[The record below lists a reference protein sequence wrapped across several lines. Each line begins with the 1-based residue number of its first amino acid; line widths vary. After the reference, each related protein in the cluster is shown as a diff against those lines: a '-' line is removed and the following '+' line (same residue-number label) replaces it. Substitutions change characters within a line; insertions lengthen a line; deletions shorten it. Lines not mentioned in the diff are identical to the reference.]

1 MPNGEEWRIDSNRGR
16 ICFGYEKPSNDDQN
30 TLIIIIIITTYE
42 NNDSTNQRLLNIVS
56 SFQCFILFSKFF
68 IIIIYILFY
77 LVWVFY
83 QRLCNYNNTYTN
95 IQLYCSLCCSFY
107 VTAFD
112 FDLVLLTKF
121 LLTTDQCDH
130 IPSTIETTSIDG
142 HWYRWIKIINRF

>member
-1 MPNGEEWRIDSNRGR
+1 MPNGEEWRIDSNRER
-16 ICFGYEKPSNDDQN
+16 ILFGYEKPSNDDQN
-30 TLIIIIIITTYE
+30 TLIMIIIITTYE
-42 NNDSTNQRLLNIVS
+42 NNNSTNQRLLNIVS
-56 SFQCFILFSKFF
+56 SFQCFILFSKFL
-68 IIIIYILFY
+68 IIIYILFY

-130 IPSTIETTSIDG
+130 
-142 HWYRWIKIINRF
+142 